1 MKMKEASIISF
12 SIISLIVFAFS
23 LQSSVGFS
31 VGPSPPQPPPTQPV
45 ARIKDTKVAVGGKA
59 TSSIVP
65 PPHALSQNVTL
76 TNYMRLPV
84 QQYTLIPM
92 PLGSSLKI
100 NGGKDDILLSDE
112 TEFELVVPTIHFF
125 KLSLQPVVYASVQP
139 QENRVVI
146 SSNNCILRGSDFI
159 ERVQLNER
167 FDFSVTTT
175 LTWEDALHSEQPDLS
190 QDSNNGDTSI
200 MDCCSITAETSI
212 DVNVDV
218 PRPFNTIPK
227 MILQRTGNAA
237 VKLSLKYIAGNF
249 VNNLAN
255 DYNKWATELEY
266 RNYRASLSEK
276 GAVVEEE
283 QLSELNW

>member
-1 MKMKEASIISF
+1 MGRGDAIKNQEAAMKMKASIRSF

-23 LQSSVGFS
+23 LQSSDGFS
-31 VGPSPPQPPPTQPV
+31 VAPSPPQPPPTQSV

-65 PPHALSQNVTL
+65 PPHALSQNATL

-84 QQYTLIPM
+84 EQYTLIPM

-100 NGGKDDILLSDE
+100 SGGKDDNLLSDE

-175 LTWEDALHSEQPDLS
+175 CSIRRGLHSS
-190 QDSNNGDTSI
+190 GGDDI
-200 MDCCSITAETSI
+200 ARGNWFLI
-212 DVNVDV
+212 DVAFYGMKLFSG
-218 PRPFNTIPK
+218 PIP
-227 MILQRTGNAA
+227 LEGRH
-237 VKLSLKYIAGNF
+237 AGGF
-249 VNNLAN
+249 VWCAF
-255 DYNKWATELEY
+255 
-266 RNYRASLSEK
+266 
-276 GAVVEEE
+276 G
-283 QLSELNW
+283 